1 MVCGD
6 LIELQQCF
14 PERANQLT
22 FFFFLQYTRIVF
34 NDHIFIFKILI
45 DHFVS
50 ATPTLI
56 FIYVTFRCSHLSP
69 DVRKEVAEGLLFRFP
84 DSLVP
89 HLFPWAAMVPTESAV
104 TSVSWSTLRGCT
116 IPV

>member
-22 FFFFLQYTRIVF
+22 FFIFYFIFLQYTRIVF
-34 NDHIFIFKILI
+34 NDRIFIFKILI
-45 DHFVS
+45 DRFVS

-56 FIYVTFRCSHLSP
+56 FIYVTFQCSHLSP
-69 DVRKEVAEGLLFRFP
+69 DVRKEVAEALLFRFP

-89 HLFPWAAMVPTESAV
+89 HLFPWAAMVRTERMQS
-104 TSVSWSTLRGCT
+104 
-116 IPV
+116 PVCHGPH